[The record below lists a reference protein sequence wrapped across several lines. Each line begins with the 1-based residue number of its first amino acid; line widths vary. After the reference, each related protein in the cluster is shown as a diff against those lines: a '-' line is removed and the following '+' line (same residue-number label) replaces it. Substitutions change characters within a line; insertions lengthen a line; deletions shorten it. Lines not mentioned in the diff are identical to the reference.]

1 MYETPLLYELSSDGG
16 KTILRKSGDEILSGI
31 KRGEIKQYTLLREE
45 GGEWIAI
52 EKSIFGKEFE
62 VLLAPPPPFF
72 RSAPTN
78 EQISDVP
85 IWFMIGLSI
94 CAIFLATI
102 IFKDSPLAYGIHMV
116 SWGAFCVIAF
126 IDGKALRRLGVKP
139 PHFLWA
145 GLLLP
150 VYLYLRSKELKKRQH
165 PLITWGI
172 LIAIFMFLSIF
183 ATPNTAALEQTAASL
198 VSELLTEN
206 FPGSSAVCT
215 QVRINRKISDRLY
228 TATAY
233 LDNGKTVDF
242 SFMVE
247 DNHMQVKIPGL

>member
-102 IFKDSPLAYGIHMV
+102 IFKDSPLAYGTHGELGCI
-116 SWGAFCVIAF
+116 
-126 IDGKALRRLGVKP
+126 LR
-139 PHFLWA
+139 HCF
-145 GLLLP
+145 
-150 VYLYLRSKELKKRQH
+150 H
-165 PLITWGI
+165 
-172 LIAIFMFLSIF
+172 
-183 ATPNTAALEQTAASL
+183 
-198 VSELLTEN
+198 
-206 FPGSSAVCT
+206 
-215 QVRINRKISDRLY
+215 
-228 TATAY
+228 
-233 LDNGKTVDF
+233 
-242 SFMVE
+242 
-247 DNHMQVKIPGL
+247 